1 MKLSPISIIVYTI
14 AATIGLYLIE
24 SLIHPTYGY
33 LLMFKMAL
41 FLLVPLG
48 I

>member
-33 LLMFKMAL
+33 LLILKVTF
-41 FLLVPLG
+41 FLLVPL
-48 I
+48 